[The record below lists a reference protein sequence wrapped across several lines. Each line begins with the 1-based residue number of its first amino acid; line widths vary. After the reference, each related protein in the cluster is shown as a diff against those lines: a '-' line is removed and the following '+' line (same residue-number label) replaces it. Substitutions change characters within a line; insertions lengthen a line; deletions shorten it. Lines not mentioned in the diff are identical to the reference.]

1 MDAKTTQKFLASIRL
16 DSHDQVALLS
26 AQNSYLARQLAAKA
40 ESLHVFDLD
49 FTTLREFSISVE
61 TASSIHVYDSVFPP
75 PEMIF
80 EKAIIVS
87 PKGRDYARMLLW
99 SAYCSLKP
107 GGLLYLLGA
116 NAEGIQSVITDAGR
130 LFGTA
135 NTLVHK
141 NRHRLGVAVKSAQN
155 APPAEWNDL
164 TTEPQP
170 RLIQTPLGDIQI
182 ATMPGVFSWKNLDQ
196 GTTFLLAQAEVRKAA
211 TGADVL
217 DMGCGT
223 GIIGCLLAPI
233 ARSVHMVDS
242 NLLAVQCARTS
253 TEINHLENV
262 SVSPSDVYSAIGETR
277 FDLIISNPPFHQG
290 FDTSRE
296 ITQRIIAGASDAL
309 KPGGQ
314 LILVANGF
322 LPYEAL
328 MQERLSGVRSL
339 AEDTQFKVLIGHKP

>member
-1 MDAKTTQKFLASIRL
+1 
-16 DSHDQVALLS
+16 
-26 AQNSYLARQLAAKA
+26 
-40 ESLHVFDLD
+40 
-49 FTTLREFSISVE
+49 
-61 TASSIHVYDSVFPP
+61 
-75 PEMIF
+75 
-80 EKAIIVS
+80 
-87 PKGRDYARMLLW
+87 
-99 SAYCSLKP
+99 
-107 GGLLYLLGA
+107 
-116 NAEGIQSVITDAGR
+116 
-130 LFGTA
+130 
-135 NTLVHK
+135 
-141 NRHRLGVAVKSAQN
+141 
-155 APPAEWNDL
+155 
-164 TTEPQP
+164 
-170 RLIQTPLGDIQI
+170 
-182 ATMPGVFSWKNLDQ
+182 
-196 GTTFLLAQAEVRKAA
+196 
-211 TGADVL
+211 
-217 DMGCGT
+217 
-223 GIIGCLLAPI
+223 
-233 ARSVHMVDS
+233 MVDS